1 MRHRFHTPDR
11 HFGWDLSELRRH
23 FGHMHVHHHEHAHE
37 VGHDHGH
44 SRGHRH
50 DAFAEREH
58 SHDHDHDHD
67 HDFAHGHERRSHGG
81 FRDSSFLHELWHA
94 IGRHR
99 HRHGGG
105 GPFWGGRG
113 DRGFGD
119 DDSFTRG
126 RKFTGEDLQL
136 MLLALIAEAPRH
148 GYELIKAL
156 ETRSNGFYA
165 PSPGMVYPALTYLE
179 ELGFVTVQQEG
190 NRKRYEIAEAGRAHL
205 AANRDQVDM
214 MLAKLSYVAHKM
226 ESMRRAYAAGE
237 DDEGGESGER
247 DALGGTAGSW
257 HPKLRQARYALKL
270 AMLRRVD
277 ADENEQQ
284 RIAEILLRAAA
295 EIEGKNA
302 AGPAAQGEPA

>member
-1 MRHRFHTPDR
+1 MRHYFH
-11 HFGWDLSELRRH
+11 DLHRAH
-23 FGHMHVHHHEHAHE
+23 AAVHAHDRAPDY
-37 VGHDHGH
+37 GHWYGDH
-44 SRGHRH
+44 RATADR
-50 DAFAEREH
+50 DA
-58 SHDHDHDHD
+58 SHDHDPLRHR
-67 HDFAHGHERRSHGG
+67 GHRARL
-81 FRDSSFLHELWHA
+81 SFLHELWHA

-105 GPFWGGRG
+105 SPFWGGRG

-205 AANRDQVDM
+205 VANKDQVDM
-214 MLAKLSYVAHKM
+214 ILAKLSYVAHRM
-226 ESMRRAYAAGE
+226 ESVRRAYAAE
-237 DDEGGESGER
+237 AEAEADDEGSTSAH
-247 DALGGTAGSW
+247 DAGNW
-257 HPKLRQARYALKL
+257 HPKLQQARYAIKL
-270 AMLRRVD
+270 ALLRTLN
-277 ADENEQQ
+277 ADESEQQ
-284 RIAEILLRAAA
+284 RVAEILLRAAA
-295 EIEGKNA
+295 EIEAKPAG
-302 AGPAAQGEPA
+302 GPAAQGKGA

>member
-1 MRHRFHTPDR
+1 MRHRFHEFQRDR
-11 HFGWDLSELRRH
+11 DFSELDP
-23 FGHMHVHHHEHAHE
+23 
-37 VGHDHGH
+37 DHGH
-44 SRGHRH
+44 KHGHRH
-50 DAFAEREH
+50 AHSHSREAGLDYGHWYGPHGHHGHDGHH
-58 SHDHDHDHD
+58 SHDTDR
-67 HDFAHGHERRSHGG
+67 HDFIHRHERRRHGRHG
-81 FRDSSFLHELWHA
+81 EGSFLHELWHA

-119 DDSFTRG
+119 DDNFTRG

-136 MLLALIAEAPRH
+136 MLLALIDEAPRH

-214 MLAKLSYVAHKM
+214 MLAKLSYVAHRM
-226 ESMRRAYAAGE
+226 ESMRRAYAAQD
-237 DDEGGESGER
+237 DDEGG
-247 DALGGTAGSW
+247 ALGGDARGW
-257 HPKLRQARYALKL
+257 HPKLHQARYALKL
-270 AMLRRVD
+270 ALLRRID
-277 ADENEQQ
+277 ANEAEQQ

-295 EIEGKNA
+295 EIESKPA
-302 AGPAAQGEPA
+302 AGAAPQTETA

>member
-11 HFGWDLSELRRH
+11 HFGWDLSELGRH
-23 FGHMHVHHHEHAHE
+23 FGHMHAHHHEHAHE
-37 VGHDHGH
+37 VEHDHGH

-58 SHDHDHDHD
+58 SHGHDHFPDS
-67 HDFAHGHERRSHGG
+67 AHGHERRRHGG
-81 FRDSSFLHELWHA
+81 FRDSSFFHELWHA

-105 GPFWGGRG
+105 TPFWGGRG

-126 RKFTGEDLQL
+126 RKFSGEDLQL

-205 AANRDQVDM
+205 AANQDQVDM

-226 ESMRRAYAAGE
+226 ESMRRAYAAE
-237 DDEGGESGER
+237 QEDEGG
-247 DALGGTAGSW
+247 ALGSTAGSW
-257 HPKLRQARYALKL
+257 HPKLSQARYALKL
-270 AMLRRVD
+270 ALLRRID
-277 ADENEQQ
+277 ANENEQQ

-302 AGPAAQGEPA
+302 AGPAPQGASA

>member
-11 HFGWDLSELRRH
+11 RFEWDPTELGRH
-23 FGHMHVHHHEHAHE
+23 FGHRHTHHHRHDALADQAHGHGHGHDQEHGHDHAHLHDFVHHHERR
-37 VGHDHGH
+37 
-44 SRGHRH
+44 RGGR
-50 DAFAEREH
+50 
-58 SHDHDHDHD
+58 
-67 HDFAHGHERRSHGG
+67 
-81 FRDSSFLHELWHA
+81 FRDPLFLHELWHA

-105 GPFWGGRG
+105 GPFWGGGRG

-119 DDSFTRG
+119 DDGFMRG
-126 RKFTGEDLQL
+126 RKFSGEALQL

-226 ESMRRAYAAGE
+226 ESMRRAYAADE
-237 DDEGGESGER
+237 DDASGEGGER
-247 DALGGTAGSW
+247 NAAGSW
-257 HPKLRQARYALKL
+257 HPKLAQARYALKL
-270 AMLRRVD
+270 ALMRRVD

-295 EIEGKNA
+295 EIEGESA
-302 AGPAAQGEPA
+302 AGPTSQGEPA

>member
-1 MRHRFHTPDR
+1 MRHRFHSPDR
-11 HFGWDLSELRRH
+11 RFEHDPLGLHPDFSRAHARH
-23 FGHMHVHHHEHAHE
+23 HRHAHAHAA
-37 VGHDHGH
+37 GPDYGDGP
-44 SRGHRH
+44 GHRH
-50 DAFAEREH
+50 DAFAEH
-58 SHDHDHDHD
+58 SHDHEHGHA
-67 HDFAHGHERRSHGG
+67 FMRGHERRHHGG
-81 FRDSSFLHELWHA
+81 SAERSFLHALWHA

-105 GPFWGGRG
+105 SPFWGGRG

-126 RKFTGEDLQL
+126 RKFSGEDLQL

-205 AANRDQVDM
+205 AANQDQVDM

-226 ESMRRAYAAGE
+226 ESMRRAYAAE
-237 DDEGGESGER
+237 QEDEGG
-247 DALGGTAGSW
+247 ALGSTAGSW
-257 HPKLRQARYALKL
+257 HPKLSQARYALKL
-270 AMLRRVD
+270 ALLRRID
-277 ADENEQQ
+277 ANENEQQ

-302 AGPAAQGEPA
+302 AGPAPQGASA

>member
-1 MRHRFHTPDR
+1 MRHRFHMPDR
-11 HFGWDLSELRRH
+11 HFEWDPSELGRR
-23 FGHMHVHHHEHAHE
+23 FGHPHPHHHP
-37 VGHDHGH
+37 
-44 SRGHRH
+44 H
-50 DAFAEREH
+50 DAFADQDREH
-58 SHDHDHDHD
+58 GHGHL
-67 HDFAHGHERRSHGG
+67 HDFVHGHERRGSGG
-81 FRDSSFLHELWHA
+81 FRELSFLHELWHA

-105 GPFWGGRG
+105 GPFWGDGRG
-113 DRGFGD
+113 NRGFGD

-126 RKFTGEDLQL
+126 RKFSGEDLQL

-190 NRKRYEIAEAGRAHL
+190 NRKRYDIAEAGRAHL

-214 MLAKLSYVAHKM
+214 MLAKLSYVAHRM
-226 ESMRRAYAAGE
+226 ESMRRAYAADE
-237 DDEGGESGER
+237 DDDSGEGGAMGN
-247 DALGGTAGSW
+247 AAGSW

-270 AMLRRVD
+270 ALLRRVD

-295 EIEGKNA
+295 EIEGRSA
-302 AGPAAQGEPA
+302 AGPAPQGERA

>member
-1 MRHRFHTPDR
+1 MRHRFHTSQHAFGQSEQHHR
-11 HFGWDLSELRRH
+11 HG
-23 FGHMHVHHHEHAHE
+23 HAH
-37 VGHDHGH
+37 
-44 SRGHRH
+44 
-50 DAFAEREH
+50 AFAHASESGPDYGHWYGRH
-58 SHDHDHDHD
+58 KGTDRDGYHDHDHDHGRV
-67 HDFAHGHERRSHGG
+67 HGHGRHGHDERSL
-81 FRDSSFLHELWHA
+81 FHELWHA

-113 DRGFGD
+113 DHGFGD

-126 RKFTGEDLQL
+126 RKFSGEDLQL

-205 AANRDQVDM
+205 AENQDQVDM
-214 MLAKLSYVAHKM
+214 ILAKLSFVAVKM
-226 ESMRRAYAAGE
+226 ESIRRVYAAQAE
-237 DDEGGESGER
+237 SDDDGGRE
-247 DALGGTAGSW
+247 AGW
-257 HPKLRQARYALKL
+257 HPKLQQAKYTLKL
-270 AMLRRVD
+270 ALLRRIG
-277 ADENEQQ
+277 ADESEQQ
-284 RIAEILLRAAA
+284 RVADILLRAAA
-295 EIEGKNA
+295 EIEGKPSA
-302 AGPAAQGEPA
+302 DPAPHGASA

>member
-1 MRHRFHTPDR
+1 M
-11 HFGWDLSELRRH
+11 
-23 FGHMHVHHHEHAHE
+23 
-37 VGHDHGH
+37 HGH
-44 SRGHRH
+44 T
-50 DAFAEREH
+50 
-58 SHDHDHDHD
+58 
-67 HDFAHGHERRSHGG
+67 HDFAHGHDGHDSHHSHERHHAHDGHGRRRHVG
-81 FRDSSFLHELWHA
+81 FGDTSFFHELWHA

-113 DRGFGD
+113 ERGFGD

-190 NRKRYEIAEAGRAHL
+190 NRKRYEIAEPGRAHL

-226 ESMRRAYAAGE
+226 ESMRRAYAAE
-237 DDEGGESGER
+237 EPDEGG
-247 DALGGTAGSW
+247 AFGGAADNW

-270 AMLRRVD
+270 ALMRRID
-277 ADENEQQ
+277 ANENEQQ

-295 EIEGKNA
+295 EIEGKHA
-302 AGPAAQGEPA
+302 AGPAPQDASA

>member
-1 MRHRFHTPDR
+1 MRHCFH
-11 HFGWDLSELRRH
+11 DLHRAQDYGHWYGKRRDSADH
-23 FGHMHVHHHEHAHE
+23 DALHEHDPLRH
-37 VGHDHGH
+37 
-44 SRGHRH
+44 RGQR
-50 DAFAEREH
+50 AE
-58 SHDHDHDHD
+58 
-67 HDFAHGHERRSHGG
+67 
-81 FRDSSFLHELWHA
+81 SSFLHELWHA

-105 GPFWGGRG
+105 SPFWGGRG
-113 DRGFGD
+113 ERGFGD

-205 AANRDQVDM
+205 AANKDQVDM
-214 MLAKLSYVAHKM
+214 ILAKLSYVAHRM
-226 ESMRRAYAAGE
+226 ESVRRAYAAE
-237 DDEGGESGER
+237 AEAEAEDEGSTSAH
-247 DALGGTAGSW
+247 DAGDW
-257 HPKLRQARYALKL
+257 HPKLQQARYAIKL
-270 AMLRRVD
+270 ALLRTLD
-277 ADENEQQ
+277 ADETEQQ
-284 RIAEILLRAAA
+284 RVAEILLRAAA
-295 EIEGKNA
+295 EIEDKPAG
-302 AGPAAQGEPA
+302 GPAPQGAGA